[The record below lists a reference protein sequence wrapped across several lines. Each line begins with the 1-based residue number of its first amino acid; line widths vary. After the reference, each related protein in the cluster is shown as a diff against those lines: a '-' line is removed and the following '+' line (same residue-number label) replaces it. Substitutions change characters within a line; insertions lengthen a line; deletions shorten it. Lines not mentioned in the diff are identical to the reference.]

1 MAINNQD
8 PNLAKMLNSS
18 PPAIVRTVGKLSDDL
33 FDIVQSLVYPIVKKE
48 ENDKKSNTYTG
59 DTTSCNKDS

>member
-1 MAINNQD
+1 MAIINQD

-18 PPAIVRTVGKLSDDL
+18 PPAIVQTVGKLSDDL
-33 FDIVQSLVYPIVKKE
+33 FDIVQSLVDPIVKKE

-59 DTTSCNKDS
+59 NTTSYNKDS